1 MVPGFKARTNRH
13 CLEVLFRRYNLTLAL
28 ALGRRAGSTSG
39 LTFVDSPKAMDLT
52 KRQLSDLID
61 ALEGAIEDA
70 ECYFR
75 SGFADRDYKGNENDL
90 AEYKNKVGRWAE
102 LHDMLT
108 KSYIE
113 G

>member
-52 KRQLSDLID
+52 KMIRQLIRSVSALAAGLSAAEVAIEPFFVCRVCSHRAGEPLVAVSVSN
-61 ALEGAIEDA
+61 ALEP
-70 ECYFR
+70 
-75 SGFADRDYKGNENDL
+75 
-90 AEYKNKVGRWAE
+90 
-102 LHDMLT
+102 
-108 KSYIE
+108 
-113 G
+113 